1 MKSLTNLSTTNM
13 RQPQNKEGSGRKQ
26 IIILKLQCC
35 LLRETSKYHLITP
48 AWQCAKSCRTTQ
60 ITNQSG
66 INITYDHLIGLLF
79 IYISVDLYLLS
90 IWQIT
95 AN

>member
-1 MKSLTNLSTTNM
+1 MQYDTTAKQNGHGTQTNNYIKTAVFS
-13 RQPQNKEGSGRKQ
+13 
-26 IIILKLQCC
+26 
-35 LLRETSKYHLITP
+35 LLRNFYKYHLITP
-48 AWQCAKSCRTTQ
+48 AWQCAKSYHTTQ

-66 INITYDHLIGLLF
+66 INITYGHLIGLLF
-79 IYISVDLYLLS
+79 ICISVDLYLLS